1 MRFINLKS
9 ECNTPSLPPHSVFF
23 CITTRTLPKT
33 SKIHSRPILS
43 LCVYII
49 PNLVCVP
56 LSHLY
61 GYFRLLLGQRLLRGR
76 KSAKKLQTHMISA
89 RCGFAKPNSSQF
101 LLLKNKSV
109 TKGRRP
115 LVRPK
120 NKSKVHINLP
130 LKCFPSF
137 SPSMAFDLAGL

>member
-1 MRFINLKS
+1 MQYTL
-9 ECNTPSLPPHSVFF
+9 TPSTFCFFF

-89 RCGFAKPNSSQF
+89 RCGSYSPNPTVLNF
-101 LLLKNKSV
+101 YYIIKKSV